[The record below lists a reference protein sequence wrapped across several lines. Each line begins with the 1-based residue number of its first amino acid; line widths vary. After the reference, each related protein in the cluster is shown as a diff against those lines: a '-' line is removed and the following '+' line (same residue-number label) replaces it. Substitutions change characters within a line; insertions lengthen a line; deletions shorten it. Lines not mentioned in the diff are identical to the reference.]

1 MNSALYF
8 AQIVLR
14 GVPDQRAVRISAS
27 ENANGTTR
35 LQIDGGEA
43 NDGSSLDWQYASWAM
58 LQAEL
63 DRMLRQYLASDYM
76 VAAQQVQL
84 PEPLMS
90 LPAQSNQERSLS

>member
-27 ENANGTTR
+27 ENADGSTR
-35 LQIDGGEA
+35 LQIDGGEHD
-43 NDGSSLDWQYASWAM
+43 DGSSLDWQYANWAT

-63 DRMLRQYLASDYM
+63 DRMLRQYLASDYL

-84 PEPLMS
+84 PEPLLS
-90 LPAQSNQERSLS
+90 LPAQSSQEGQLS